1 MSKPIKFSYS
11 RINTFNNCQQK
22 YKIQY
27 IDKIRNGCNSIEAFM
42 GSRVHDVLEDLYKI
56 KSLNKKYISFDVLY
70 NMYNDSWTEKWD
82 DNIFISKY
90 KFNKN
95 TYNKLTIYKTGLL
108 CLKNYYKRFNQ
119 KGYFKENIYATEL
132 KIEVKIGDYYFI
144 GYIDRLDVNSSGVID
159 IIDYKTGTKSKG
171 KLQASKDL
179 QMAIY
184 EIAIINLFKN
194 HKQINLNLYY
204 LKNDKIVTFSH
215 SNKQI
220 DSLKNNIIE
229 RIDKIES
236 TENYIAKE
244 SILCEWCYYWNECN
258 VKVGNNPS
266 IRL

>member
-1 MSKPIKFSYS
+1 MIKPNIFSYS
-11 RINTFNNCQQK
+11 RINTFNNCPQR

-27 IDKIRNGCNSIEAFM
+27 IDKIRKNDTSIEAFM
-42 GSRVHDVLEDLYKI
+42 GSRVHDVLENLYKI
-56 KSLNKKYISFDVLY
+56 KSLNKEYISFDRLY
-70 NMYNDSWTEKWD
+70 KMYDDLWKKKWN

-90 KFNKN
+90 KFDKN
-95 TYNKLTIYKTGLL
+95 NYNKLTLYKVGLL

-119 KGYFKENIYATEL
+119 RGYFKENIYATEL

-144 GYIDRLDVNSSGVID
+144 GYIDRVDIDSDGVID
-159 IIDYKTGTKSKG
+159 IIDYKTGSKSKG

-184 EIAIINLFKN
+184 EIAIINLFKDY
-194 HKQINLNLYY
+194 KQINLNLYY
-204 LKNDKIVTFSH
+204 LKNDKIITFSH

-220 DSLKNNIIE
+220 ENLKNNIVE
-229 RIDKIES
+229 RIKEIES

-244 SILCEWCYYWNECN
+244 SILCEWCYYWNECDI
-258 VKVGNNPS
+258 KVGNNPS